1 MSMQQ
6 VDFTTMIAAVTELET
21 EWLPA
26 RVEQA
31 YQRDRYT
38 ISLALRTLKQR
49 AWLTLSWHPQA
60 ARICE
65 DAPPPRTPD
74 TFTLSDQL
82 RHQLGGLA
90 LVGMPIAAP
99 WERVL
104 DLQFAQR
111 PGGEILFHLYLEIM
125 GKYSNLILTNGD
137 REIITC
143 AHQVNEKQSSV
154 RPILTGQPYTL
165 PPKLLAQAPD
175 PQESFSSW
183 FDRVSLIPG
192 TLQKQLLKPYRG
204 LSPTLINSLI
214 TTAGLQPEQLNTSLA
229 AEHWEKLFFYWQ
241 RWMEILETRSF
252 QPGWTAQGYTV
263 LGWGLTENSPNPG
276 NSSPSENAP
285 SENTSSENAPS
296 EKVKKALT
304 VQTLLQEY
312 YGQYLNQ
319 QQFQQLHQQLSQKVS
334 QALGKI
340 KQKATTFENK
350 LQESVGADRYRQ
362 QADILMAHLHEVRSG
377 SKSITLTDFETNE
390 PVTIPLNPEKNAVQ
404 NAQALYKQHQK
415 LKRARLAVLPLLEE
429 LQPDI
434 HYLEQVETIL
444 LQLKNYREAPD
455 LDTLMEIRDELIQQS
470 YLLPLPGK
478 PDPRQPKSDS
488 SQADFHRYNT
498 PNGFEVLIGR
508 NNRQND
514 ILSFRVAGD
523 YDLWFHSQEIPGSHV
538 LLRLPAGGDV
548 DRADLQ
554 FTADLAAYH
563 SRAHQS
569 EQVPIVYTA
578 PKHVYKPKGAKP
590 GMVIYKQEQVIWGH
604 PQRIHPTI

>member
-1 MSMQQ
+1 MQQ
-6 VDFTTMIAAVTELET
+6 VDFTTMIAAVAELEQ

-38 ISLALRTLKQR
+38 ISLALRTLQQR

-60 ARICE
+60 ARIHQ
-65 DAPPPRTPD
+65 DIPPPRTPD

-90 LVGMPIAAP
+90 LVAMTIAAP

-125 GKYSNLILTNGD
+125 GKYSNLILTNGSG
-137 REIITC
+137 EVITC

-165 PPKLLAQAPD
+165 PPPILAQVPD
-175 PQESFSSW
+175 IKESFASW
-183 FDRVSLIPG
+183 YDRVTLIPG

-204 LSPTLINSLI
+204 LSPAFITSLVL
-214 TTAGLQPEQLNTSLA
+214 TAGLQPEQLNTSLQPD
-229 AEHWEKLFFYWQ
+229 HWEKLFFYWQ
-241 RWMEILETRSF
+241 RWLMILETRDF
-252 QPGWTAQGYTV
+252 QPGWTEKAYTV
-263 LGWGLTENSPNPG
+263 LGWGITQPV
-276 NSSPSENAP
+276 A
-285 SENTSSENAPS
+285 NT
-296 EKVKKALT
+296 
-304 VQTLLQEY
+304 QTLLQEY
-312 YGQYLNQ
+312 YGQFLSQ
-319 QQFQQLHQQLSQKVS
+319 QQFQQLHQQLSQKVGN
-334 QALGKI
+334 ALGKI

-350 LQESVGADRYRQ
+350 LQESIGADIYRQ
-362 QADILMAHLHEVRSG
+362 QADLLMAHLQEVPVGGRA
-377 SKSITLTDFETNE
+377 IILADFETNQ
-390 PVTIPLNPEKNAVQ
+390 PIKIPLNPEKNAVQ
-404 NAQALYKQHQK
+404 NAQALYKIHQK
-415 LKRARLAVLPLLEE
+415 LKRARLAVLPLLTE

-434 HYLEQVETIL
+434 NYLEQVESIL
-444 LQLKNYREAPD
+444 LQLQNYQSPTD
-455 LDTLMEIRDELIQQS
+455 LDTLLEIRDELIQQK
-470 YLLPLPGK
+470 YFPPLPGK
-478 PDPRQPKSDS
+478 PESKQSKIEN
-488 SQADFHRYNT
+488 SQTDFHRYTT
-498 PNGFEVLIGR
+498 PSGFEVLVGR

-514 ILSFRVAGD
+514 LLSFRVAGD

-538 LLRLPAGGDV
+538 LLRLPAGTSVGGNSLPEGY
-548 DRADLQ
+548 AQDLQ

-569 EQVPIVYTA
+569 EQVPIVYTT

-590 GMVIYKQEQVIWGH
+590 GMVIYKQEQIIWGH
-604 PQRIHPTI
+604 PQRIHRESSQPTAGKS